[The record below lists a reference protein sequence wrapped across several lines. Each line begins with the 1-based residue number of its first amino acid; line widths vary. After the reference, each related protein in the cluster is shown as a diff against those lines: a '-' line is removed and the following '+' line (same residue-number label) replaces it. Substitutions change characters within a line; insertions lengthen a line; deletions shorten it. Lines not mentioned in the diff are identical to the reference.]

1 LPVYVYKAVTGGGE
15 VVEGT
20 MDARSD
26 AVVIERLQSSGHLPI
41 RVTESAANGAE
52 GQSTSNASRGLFQSR
67 RVTRGEVMEL
77 TRELATLLRAGL
89 PLDRCL
95 DIMVGMASRPPVAEL
110 LASIQAEVRSGAS
123 LSVALEKHKDVF
135 DRFYLNMIRA
145 GEAGGALDVVLF
157 RLTDF
162 MERAK
167 ELRETVTSAMIYPM
181 ILAAVSVLSVLLLL
195 MFVVPQFTQM
205 FDQAG
210 KSLPVPTQ
218 VVIAAGN
225 FVRKDWWALL
235 LGVAIIVWF
244 MRAQLRN
251 PISRARWD
259 RWFLGLPLFG
269 EMILK
274 LDVARLTRTLGTLLE
289 NGVVLLS
296 GLSIA
301 KETVG
306 NSILR
311 DSLDQVT
318 ASLREGKGLGKPLM
332 QTGLF
337 PKLAVHMVMVG
348 EETGRLQ
355 ELLIQVADVYDR
367 EAQTTIKRLLALMEP
382 VLILSL
388 GLMIGGIIMSILLA
402 ILSVNNLAFG

>member
-1 LPVYVYKAVTGGGE
+1 MPVYAYKAVTGAGE

-26 AVVIERLQSSGHLPI
+26 TVVIERLQSSGHLPI
-41 RVTESAANGAE
+41 RITEATSESGATEAGSAK
-52 GQSTSNASRGLFQSR
+52 GLFQSK
-67 RVTRGEVMEL
+67 RVRRGEVMEL

-95 DIMVGMASRPPVAEL
+95 EIMVGMASRPPVAEL
-110 LASIQAEVRSGAS
+110 LSGIQAEVRGGAA
-123 LSVALEKHKDVF
+123 LSTALEKRKDVF

-167 ELRETVTSAMIYPM
+167 ELRDTVTSAMIYPI
-181 ILAAVSVLSVLLLL
+181 ILVCVSVLSVLLLL

-210 KSLPVPTQ
+210 KSLPLPTQ

-225 FVRKDWWALL
+225 FVRRDWWVLL
-235 LGVAIIVWF
+235 LGVTAIVWL

-251 PISRARWD
+251 PVSRMRWD

-269 EMILK
+269 DMILK

-306 NSILR
+306 NSVLR
-311 DSLDQVT
+311 ESLDQVT

-332 QTGLF
+332 QTGQF

-367 EAQTTIKRLLALMEP
+367 EAQTTIKRLLALIEP
-382 VLILSL
+382 ILILSL

>member
-1 LPVYVYKAVTGGGE
+1 MPVYVYKAVTGGGE

-41 RVTESAANGAE
+41 RVTESAANSAE
-52 GQSTSNASRGLFQSR
+52 GQNNAHSAKGLFQSR

-95 DIMVGMASRPPVAEL
+95 DIMVGMAPRAPVAEL

-145 GEAGGALDVVLF
+145 GEAGGALDLVLF

-225 FVRKDWWALL
+225 FVRSDWWALL
-235 LGVAIIVWF
+235 LGASIIVWF

-311 DSLDQVT
+311 DSLEQVT

-388 GLMIGGIIMSILLA
+388 GLVIGGIIMSILLA

>member
-1 LPVYVYKAVTGGGE
+1 MPVYVYKAVTGGGE

-41 RVTESAANGAE
+41 RVTESAANSAE
-52 GQSTSNASRGLFQSR
+52 GQNNAHSAKGLFQSR

-95 DIMVGMASRPPVAEL
+95 DIMVGMAPRAPVAEL

-145 GEAGGALDVVLF
+145 GEAGGALDLVLF

-181 ILAAVSVLSVLLLL
+181 ILAVVSVLSVLLLL

-225 FVRKDWWALL
+225 FVRSDWWALL
-235 LGVAIIVWF
+235 LGASIIVWF

-311 DSLDQVT
+311 DSLEQVT

>member
-1 LPVYVYKAVTGGGE
+1 LPIYAYKAVTGAGE

-20 MDARSD
+20 MDARADS
-26 AVVIERLQSSGHLPI
+26 VVIERLQSTGHLPI
-41 RVTESAANGAE
+41 RVTESVADAGAQAAAKSSG
-52 GQSTSNASRGLFQSR
+52 GLFQSK
-67 RVTRGEVMEL
+67 RVHHGEVMEL
-77 TRELATLLRAGL
+77 TRELATLLHAGL

-95 DIMVGMASRPPVAEL
+95 DIMAGMASRAPVAEL
-110 LASIQAEVRSGAS
+110 LASIQAEVRSGAP
-123 LSVALEKHKDVF
+123 LSVALEKHKNVF

-145 GEAGGALDVVLF
+145 GEAGGALDAVLF

-167 ELRETVTSAMIYPM
+167 ELRETVTSAMIYPI
-181 ILAAVSVLSVLLLL
+181 ILACVSVLSVLLLL

-225 FVRKDWWALL
+225 FVRNDWWAILI
-235 LGVAIIVWF
+235 GVTAIVWL

-251 PISRARWD
+251 PVSRLRWD

-274 LDVARLTRTLGTLLE
+274 LDVARLTRTLGTLIE
-289 NGVVLLS
+289 NGVTLLS

-306 NSILR
+306 NAVLR
-311 DSLDQVT
+311 ESLDQVT

-355 ELLIQVADVYDR
+355 ELLIQVANVYDR

-382 VLILSL
+382 ILILTL

-402 ILSVNNLAFG
+402 ILSVNNLAFS

>member
-1 LPVYVYKAVTGGGE
+1 MPVFAYKAVTGAGE
-15 VVEGT
+15 LIEGT
-20 MDARSD
+20 MDARND
-26 AVVIERLQSSGHLPI
+26 AAVVERLQSSGHIPI
-41 RVTESAANGAE
+41 RITESAEQAE
-52 GQSTSNASRGLFQSR
+52 NPTAAKSARGLFRSQ
-67 RVTRGEVMEL
+67 RVNRGEVMEI

-95 DIMVGMASRPPVAEL
+95 DIMVGMSSRAPVAEL
-110 LASIQAEVRSGAS
+110 LASVQADVRGGAS
-123 LSVALEKHKDVF
+123 LSVALEKHKEVF

-162 MERAK
+162 MERSK
-167 ELRETVTSAMIYPM
+167 ELRETVTSAMIYPL
-181 ILAAVSVLSVLLLL
+181 ILVCVSVLSVLLLL

-218 VVIAAGN
+218 IVIGAGN
-225 FVRKDWWALL
+225 FVRHDWWVLL
-235 LGVAIIVWF
+235 LAVIAIVWF

-251 PISRARWD
+251 PSSRARWD

-367 EAQTTIKRLLALMEP
+367 EAQTTIKRLLALLEP

>member
-1 LPVYVYKAVTGGGE
+1 MPIYAYKAVTGAGE

-26 AVVIERLQSSGHLPI
+26 AIVIERLQSSGHLPI
-41 RVTESAANGAE
+41 RVSETGAE
-52 GQSTSNASRGLFQSR
+52 TGAQTAAKSSGGLFQSK
-67 RVTRGEVMEL
+67 RVKREEIMEF

-95 DIMVGMASRPPVAEL
+95 DIMSGMASRAPVAEL
-110 LASIQAEVRSGAS
+110 IVSIQAEVRGGAP
-123 LSVALEKHKDVF
+123 LSAALEKHKNVF

-167 ELRETVTSAMIYPM
+167 ELRETVTSAMIYPI
-181 ILAAVSVLSVLLLL
+181 ILACVSVLSVLLLL

-218 VVIAAGN
+218 IVIAAGN
-225 FVRKDWWALL
+225 FVRGDWWVILIGA
-235 LGVAIIVWF
+235 VAIVWL
-244 MRAQLRN
+244 MRRQLSN
-251 PISRARWD
+251 PVSRLRWD

-289 NGVVLLS
+289 NGVTLLS

-306 NSILR
+306 NAVLR
-311 DSLDQVT
+311 ESLDQVT
-318 ASLREGKGLGKPLM
+318 ANLREGKGLGKPLM

-355 ELLIQVADVYDR
+355 ELLIQVANVYDR

-382 VLILSL
+382 ILILSL

-402 ILSVNNLAFG
+402 ILSVNNLAFS

>member
-1 LPVYVYKAVTGGGE
+1 
-15 VVEGT
+15 
-20 MDARSD
+20 MDARSE
-26 AVVIERLQSSGHLPI
+26 AVVVERLQSSGHLPI
-41 RVTESAANGAE
+41 RVAESSAAIGTQVVSK
-52 GQSTSNASRGLFQSR
+52 GSSGLFQSR
-67 RVTRGEVMEL
+67 RVHRNEVMEL

-95 DIMVGMASRPPVAEL
+95 DIMVGMAPRPPVAEL
-110 LASIQAEVRSGAS
+110 LASIQAEVRGGAA
-123 LSVALEKHKDVF
+123 LSVAMEKHKDVF
-135 DRFYLNMIRA
+135 NRFYLNMIRA

-162 MERAK
+162 MERTKA
-167 ELRETVTSAMIYPM
+167 LRETVTSAMIYPM

-218 VVIAAGN
+218 IVIAAGD
-225 FVRKDWWALL
+225 FVRRDWWALL
-235 LGVAIIVWF
+235 LGVILIVWF

-251 PISRARWD
+251 PVSRARWD

-289 NGVVLLS
+289 NGVVLLT

-306 NSILR
+306 NSVLR

-388 GLMIGGIIMSILLA
+388 GLIIGGIIMSILLA